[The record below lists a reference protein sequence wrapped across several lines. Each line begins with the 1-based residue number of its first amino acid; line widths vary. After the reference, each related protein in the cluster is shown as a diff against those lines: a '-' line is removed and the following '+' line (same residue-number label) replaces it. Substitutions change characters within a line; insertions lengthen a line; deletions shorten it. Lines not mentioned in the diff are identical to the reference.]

1 MVTASPLLF
10 VNAVLSSS
18 IGAAALFRHNRAS
31 AWSITP
37 FDISPLMMLITSTVF
52 ANPIPLGDIP

>member
-18 IGAAALFRHNRAS
+18 ISAAALFSHNRAFNEHGQ
-31 AWSITP
+31 TQQE
-37 FDISPLMMLITSTVF
+37 FGTF
-52 ANPIPLGDIP
+52 